1 MPIGNGNIGLLYSAV
16 NSTHSLESGKEP
28 AITAQDARDSSICYQ
43 ELSQGTINLLML
55 LSYNIKELIFSIY
68 PVSNIHL
75 GGK

>member
-1 MPIGNGNIGLLYSAV
+1 MPIGNGNIGLLLYSAV

-28 AITAQDARDSSICYQ
+28 AITQDARDSSICYQ

-55 LSYNIKELIFSIY
+55 LSYNIKDLIFSIY